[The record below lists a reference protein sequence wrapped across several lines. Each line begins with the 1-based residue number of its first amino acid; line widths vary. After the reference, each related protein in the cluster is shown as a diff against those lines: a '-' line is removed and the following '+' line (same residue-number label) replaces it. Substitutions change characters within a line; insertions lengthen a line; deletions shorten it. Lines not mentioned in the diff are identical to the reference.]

1 MLLILISAL
10 FPVTGVCT
18 GAPVV
23 TTLMIGVSS
32 RIKEWKR
39 FQRIISTKVIA
50 TQQEVEMNIDQRY
63 YLL

>member
-1 MLLILISAL
+1 MSTL
-10 FPVTGVCT
+10 FPETDEYT

-39 FQRIISTKVIA
+39 FQRIISTKVIV
-50 TQQEVEMNIDQRY
+50 TQQEAEMNIDQRY